1 MHNRTLKEQHT
12 IRILKYMKAPEKKTI
27 HETASIRD
35 LQDEDIGKLFEMYR
49 RFQPESYM
57 LGVPPSIDPMC
68 IRWINNLVKEQ
79 INVIALLDGKL
90 VGHAAVI
97 DVPGGDFCEL
107 ILFVHQ
113 DFRGLGIGC
122 KLLSEVCRR
131 ALGLCKKK
139 IWLLV
144 DSKNTSA
151 IKIYYATGFRVA
163 RMCGSAYEMEM
174 DISSPFDY
182 LCH

>member
-1 MHNRTLKEQHT
+1 
-12 IRILKYMKAPEKKTI
+12 MKTPGKTTI
-27 HETASIRD
+27 HEKATIRD
-35 LQDEDIGKLFEMYR
+35 LRDGDVGKLLEMYR

-57 LGVPPSIDPMC
+57 LGVPPSIDPLC

-79 INVIALLDGKL
+79 INVIALFNEKL

-113 DFRGLGIGC
+113 DFRGRGIGR
-122 KLLSEVCRR
+122 KLLSEACRR
-131 ALGLCKKK
+131 ALRLCKKK

-144 DSKNTSA
+144 DSNNTTA

-174 DISSPFDY
+174 DLSSPFDY